1 VRPGHYTRSDR
12 WSVIGDG
19 TMGQCGMPFVSFRFV
34 SFRKKTMYFTSLYPI
49 LTQVP

>member
-19 TMGQCGMPFVSFRFV
+19 TMGQCGMPFVSFR
-34 SFRKKTMYFTSLYPI
+34 KKAMYFMSLYPI
-49 LTQVP
+49 LTQAQ